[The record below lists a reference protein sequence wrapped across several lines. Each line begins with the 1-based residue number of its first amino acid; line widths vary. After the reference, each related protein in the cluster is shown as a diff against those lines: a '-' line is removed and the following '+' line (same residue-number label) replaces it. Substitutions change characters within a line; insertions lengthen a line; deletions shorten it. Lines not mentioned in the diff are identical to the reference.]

1 MGDYGVQGSTTS
13 CKYETP
19 IGFKG
24 VWVARGMGKLDG
36 MIVWR
41 SEADIR
47 ADGTLAIRRRVRPL
61 CAPVY
66 LRNFSHLSYIL
77 PRFNHQIPGLP
88 GHYDYEWHPQDPR
101 SPSRIPWVIH
111 KGALSLSCEAYERIN
126 KCAVH
131 EWFVQ
136 DGRHFFRVGVGI
148 GDIELGDNAN
158 ASRPAGNE
166 YLKGTGT
173 VPCTTSDMGTRSDLK
188 KQARCTADPGTRDS
202 ADLDRFLI
210 FTQLTVQS
218 LVLAHGRGSL
228 YYEIFLSIVTD
239 ELPVRRTALDLEIQ
253 IPGYICRCKESINIS
268 GSPRE
273 NQNLSENIHGLK
285 IFDLHGSGWS
295 VPNTWLVTGAD
306 LVADFARS
314 GLPPLS
320 QEVKRGS
327 YFELEPIPTLF
338 VPLRKK
344 LKPKDYAIFKAEPY
358 TAVPGT
364 DRRLTYL
371 RNQSCF
377 GTDKMEVADS
387 AYPASWPFS
396 VCALEESVFDTG

>member
-1 MGDYGVQGSTTS
+1 MFRRLTLPLRLSLLPSSKLRLLSWLYWDRIAIVEIAASTVVGPVPPASPLPNVDLDAPDPKTGADAVSDIPLDLGPLAPAAAANMKSPPPDPNVPPPPPPLRVKHKSSHDFWRGPVRDSMSEGDGELQREPDSDLIFGSDSKPAATGRME
-13 CKYETP
+13 Y
-19 IGFKG
+19 KG
-24 VWVARGMGKLDG
+24 ARLAANTKLLSVSRESGLPEEWDG

-148 GDIELGDNAN
+148 GDIESGDNAN

-173 VPCTTSDMGTRSDLK
+173 VSGAENEMLKAAPVPALGVTAELGTPTPRSTTRHPRI
-188 KQARCTADPGTRDS
+188 ARM
-202 ADLDRFLI
+202 
-210 FTQLTVQS
+210 
-218 LVLAHGRGSL
+218 
-228 YYEIFLSIVTD
+228 
-239 ELPVRRTALDLEIQ
+239 
-253 IPGYICRCKESINIS
+253 
-268 GSPRE
+268 
-273 NQNLSENIHGLK
+273 
-285 IFDLHGSGWS
+285 
-295 VPNTWLVTGAD
+295 
-306 LVADFARS
+306 
-314 GLPPLS
+314 
-320 QEVKRGS
+320 
-327 YFELEPIPTLF
+327 
-338 VPLRKK
+338 RKTMR
-344 LKPKDYAIFKAEPY
+344 I
-358 TAVPGT
+358 
-364 DRRLTYL
+364 
-371 RNQSCF
+371 
-377 GTDKMEVADS
+377 
-387 AYPASWPFS
+387 
-396 VCALEESVFDTG
+396 